1 MGMPRWIVLGTWLG
15 LSWLAG
21 LAAGEVRVD
30 CDFPGGNVVVDQIA
44 GDVVP
49 RAAGPARPIRRPGSF
64 IWYFGGIGGGG
75 RTLQVEFTDGQ
86 PVGMRGPA
94 VSTDG
99 GRAWRWQGADHGT
112 SRSFSYRFAAE
123 DDEVRFAYTV
133 PYLQADWERFLAA
146 HQGNRLLRP
155 GVLCRSRH
163 DRPVECAYI
172 GDPPR
177 QGDSTPTSTPGDPP
191 NSAPQHRILL
201 TARHHACETMASFAL
216 EGLLQTVLA
225 GDTEEGRWLAE
236 HAELLVVPFV
246 DKDGVE
252 AGDPGRI
259 AGRAI
264 TIETTAARAYRET
277 AALRELAPRWSDG
290 KLHVAL
296 DLHCPSI
303 RGKHNEEEST
313 LSVRRTRASGRNNS
327 NSAGSWR
334 RCSGGRCPTAPQT
347 TCRSVSRGTK
357 AATLRKAC
365 PSRSGPAACRRSGW
379 PPSLELPYAN
389 AHGAEVT
396 ADSAPHFRKG
406 PGLCPE
412 SLPGRCGEVRRLVGV
427 H

>member
-1 MGMPRWIVLGTWLG
+1 MGIPRWIVLGTWLG

-44 GDVVP
+44 GDVV
-49 RAAGPARPIRRPGSF
+49 RVRPDLRDTSTWWF
-64 IWYFGGIGGGG
+64 YWYFGVRGGGG

-86 PVGMRGPA
+86 PVGVRGPA

-99 GRAWRWQGADHGT
+99 GKTWRWQGADHGT

-177 QGDSTPTSTPGDPP
+177 RGDSTPTSTPGDPP
-191 NSAPQHRILL
+191 DSAPQHRILL

-252 AGDPGRI
+252 AGDQGKNRRPRDHNRDYRGESI
-259 AGRAI
+259 
-264 TIETTAARAYRET
+264 YRET
-277 AALRELAPRWSDG
+277 AALRDWHRGGVTESCTWPWICTAPGFAASTTR
-290 KLHVAL
+290 
-296 DLHCPSI
+296 
-303 RGKHNEEEST
+303 RFT

-357 AATLRKAC
+357 AATTRKAC
-365 PSRSGPAACRRSGW
+365 PSRSGPADCRRSGW

-389 AHGAEVT
+389 ARGAEVT
-396 ADSAPHFRKG
+396 ADSARAFGKDLACALSRYLAAVAK
-406 PGLCPE
+406 
-412 SLPGRCGEVRRLVGV
+412 
-427 H
+427 